1 MSSPCPDSLDSL
13 CSTSAT
19 SGGDESQDQS
29 NTSHADA
36 EYVIDDESWSGDVHY
51 AFVLHGVAIIPDQI
65 IDGKP
70 FLRLKYKLPFAKT
83 LFKLKTYRY
92 WYLSKTS
99 TFTKLK
105 AALWKQH
112 RAAKHSR
119 SIWRLDKSGA
129 PVDNVVAVEID
140 GVKMDMTS
148 NVKELS
154 IRLSRTS
161 LVWLYE
167 NLKADYEAGTFFQ
180 TAEADDNDGEAD
192 EEERDEDDQTGVKF
206 TAHELGNLKQY
217 GVTLQQSK
225 KRLRLGPSMYMSLRQ
240 LKSDRRSAAEFKD
253 NIISDA
259 QQAACAH
266 KDAVAAAVDQA
277 TE

>member
-1 MSSPCPDSLDSL
+1 MSSQWSDSIDSL

-19 SGGDESQDQS
+19 SGGDEQDQS

-51 AFVLHGVAIIPDQI
+51 AFVLRGVAIVPDQI

-70 FLRLKYKLPFAKT
+70 FLRLKYKLPFVKT

-92 WYLSKTS
+92 WSLSKTS

-129 PVDNVVAVEID
+129 PVDKVVAVEID
-140 GVKMDMTS
+140 GVNMDMTS

-154 IRLSRTS
+154 IRLSRKS

-167 NLKADYEAGTFFQ
+167 NLKADYDAGTFFHSS
-180 TAEADDNDGEAD
+180 EADDNDDEAD
-192 EEERDEDDQTGVKF
+192 EEEHDEAEQTGVKF
-206 TAHELGNLKQY
+206 TAHELADLKQH

-225 KRLRLGPSMYMSLRQ
+225 NRLRCGPSTHISLKQR
-240 LKSDRRSAAEFKD
+240 KSDRRSIAEFKD
-253 NIISDA
+253 DIINDA
-259 QQAACAH
+259 KQAACARR
-266 KDAVAAAVDQA
+266 DAVEAAVDQA